1 MVMELSLTR
10 RGPRVVPGNLGTV
23 DETDVQLL
31 ERWRTGEA
39 TAGQALFERHFGS
52 LYRFFQN
59 KCDGDSD
66 ELVQATLLACLNAK
80 DQFRGDASFRTYLF
94 TIARHKLYRYIRE
107 RKRNAN
113 VDMSITS
120 VAEVVTT
127 MRSVMV
133 RDQAHRALL
142 DALRELTVEQQ
153 TLLELHYWEELDTIE
168 LSRVFEV
175 PAATVRTW
183 LFRARGKLRELLASH
198 APQTLEDLDGMARA
212 ARLPAQT

>member
-1 MVMELSLTR
+1 MPAMVTQRSITR
-10 RGPRVVPGNLGTV
+10 RVQIAAPGTLARVDDSDG
-23 DETDVQLL
+23 QLL
-31 ERWRTGEA
+31 EQWRAGEA
-39 TAGQALFERHFGS
+39 AAGQALFERHFAS

-80 DQFRGDASFRTYLF
+80 EQFRGESSFRTYLF
-94 TIARHKLYRYIRE
+94 SIARHKLYRYLRD
-107 RKRNAN
+107 RKRNPN
-113 VDMSITS
+113 LDMSITS

-127 MRSVMV
+127 LRSVMV

-153 TLLELHYWEELDTIE
+153 TLLELHYWEELDTVE

-175 PAATVRTW
+175 PAATVRSW
-183 LFRARGKLRELLASH
+183 LFRARGKLRELLAAN
-198 APQTLEDLDGMARA
+198 APQTLDDLDGLARA
-212 ARLPAQT
+212 ARS